1 MPYRNKLY
9 VAFDGDED
17 MSSYRLLEAWRDNEN
32 IDFNFYDAHDLN
44 VARDSS
50 LSDSIKAQLRER
62 MLNSKAMLL
71 LVGARTKYLR
81 NFVPYEIKLARRLD
95 IPIVV
100 ANIDGQRGYDGD
112 RCPAAVTENQINTV
126 HVSFQPKIIKHALDN
141 FPNQYRTMTSTPNS
155 MLVYPASV
163 YQQLGL

>member
-50 LSDSIKAQLRER
+50 LSDSIK
-62 MLNSKAMLL
+62 
-71 LVGARTKYLR
+71 G
-81 NFVPYEIKLARRLD
+81 
-95 IPIVV
+95 
-100 ANIDGQRGYDGD
+100 
-112 RCPAAVTENQINTV
+112 
-126 HVSFQPKIIKHALDN
+126 
-141 FPNQYRTMTSTPNS
+141 
-155 MLVYPASV
+155 PAS
-163 YQQLGL
+163 